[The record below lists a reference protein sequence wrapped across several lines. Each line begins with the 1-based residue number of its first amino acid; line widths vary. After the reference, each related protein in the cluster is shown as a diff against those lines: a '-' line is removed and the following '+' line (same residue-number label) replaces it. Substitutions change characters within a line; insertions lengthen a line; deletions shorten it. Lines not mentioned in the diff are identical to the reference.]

1 MKKSEIILWC
11 ITIVALVLCVYFSTD
26 IYRCWPSSLGDKILT
41 GGDNPDF
48 VDYYTG
54 YFIETSICR
63 TIFLTGIGIAFV
75 IALIFYFGI
84 CNFVFKLAKLWTWLI
99 VLVFVFGISFFTTI
113 PLIVG
118 NDADNP
124 EEATGVFF
132 NAYDIES
139 EKLDGTDDDS
149 MREEIQQTAS
159 DFREKFLAEE
169 DSFMMR
175 ESLPLEMAFL
185 NALYAVVSL
194 IIFSFLFKRHTTH
207 GEAIPF

>member
-1 MKKSEIILWC
+1 MKKLEIILGC
-11 ITIVALVLCVYFSTD
+11 ITIVALVLCVYFNTD
-26 IYRCWPSSLGDKILT
+26 IYCCWPSSLGEKILT

-54 YFIETSICR
+54 YFVETPVCR
-63 TIFLTGIGIAFV
+63 TIFLTGMGIALF

-84 CNFVFKLAKLWTWLI
+84 CNFVFKLAKLWTWFI
-99 VLVFVFGISFFTTI
+99 VLVSVFVITFFTTI
-113 PLIVG
+113 PMIVG

-124 EEATGVFF
+124 EEATGIFF
-132 NAYDIES
+132 NAYKIES
-139 EKLDGTDDDS
+139 EKLDGTDDDN

-159 DFREKFLAEE
+159 DFREQFLAEE

-175 ESLPLEMAFL
+175 ESLPLEIASL
-185 NALYAVVSL
+185 NALYAVAFL
-194 IIFSFLFKRHTTH
+194 IILSFLFKRHTTH